1 MTPLGARLL
10 NTVETTANAEGDSS
24 LQLEASADTRVALYR
39 IAFDMVRD
47 RPVLGIGP
55 DSFLAGLPRYR
66 SDAEPYG
73 VQDTPATSAHSWI
86 AQVAATSGALGL
98 TAFIG
103 IAVVAL
109 ALTFRRGFLPDA
121 WAALGML
128 GAFLGA
134 GVTTVNAIA
143 TDWLFW
149 ASIGVVAGTTSRQ
162 TMAEVVDLAGTHGA
176 SPRRARAAA
185 AAPKSKAGSIIAF
198 ACVALGLIAALTST
212 NAIQASRAAKTSQ
225 IARLRG
231 QAQVAIASG
240 LRATGSDSLRPQ
252 YWDTLG
258 LAYISGDRVSEAVS
272 AFERA
277 SKLAPYDVRYDGD
290 LARALALLAQ
300 RGDKTSAVRATE
312 VADRV
317 VRTDPNNPLAQQT
330 RAVVMQFTDN
340 LPEALKSSQRA
351 IALDRTSEV
360 GYTTNLDFYITGL
373 QVLNALGRPLDAV
386 TLARASIA
394 KAPNPAS
401 EASLRL
407 ELARALMASG
417 QLNEALTE
425 VDRVLA
431 LQPGQPAAQQLRA
444 QLLAALAK

>member
-1 MTPLGARLL
+1 
-10 NTVETTANAEGDSS
+10 V
-24 LQLEASADTRVALYR
+24 
-39 IAFDMVRD
+39 
-47 RPVLGIGP
+47 
-55 DSFLAGLPRYR
+55 
-66 SDAEPYG
+66 
-73 VQDTPATSAHSWI
+73 
-86 AQVAATSGALGL
+86 
-98 TAFIG
+98 
-103 IAVVAL
+103 
-109 ALTFRRGFLPDA
+109 ALTFRRGFRPHA
-121 WAALGML
+121 WTTLAML

-134 GVTTVNAIA
+134 GLTTVNAIA

-149 ASIGVVAGTTSRQ
+149 AAAGVVASVTSQ
-162 TMAEVVDLAGTHGA
+162 
-176 SPRRARAAA
+176 RAAA
-185 AAPKSKAGSIIAF
+185 EAIDPSGVHPVSSRRAKGIALPAGSKARSIIAY
-198 ACVALGLIAALTST
+198 ACLALGLVLALTT
-212 NAIQASRAAKTSQ
+212 ANAIQASRFAKTSQ
-225 IARLRG
+225 LARLQG
-231 QAQVAIASG
+231 QAQVAIDSG
-240 LRATGSDSLRPQ
+240 LRSAGLDSLRPQ

-258 LAYISGDRVSEAVS
+258 LAYVSSGRVGDAVS
-272 AFERA
+272 AFGHA
-277 SKLAPYDVRYDGD
+277 SNLAPYDVRYGGD
-290 LARALALLAQ
+290 LARALALQAQ

-431 LQPGQPAAQQLRA
+431 LQPGQPAAQELRA
-444 QLLAALAK
+444 QVLAALAK